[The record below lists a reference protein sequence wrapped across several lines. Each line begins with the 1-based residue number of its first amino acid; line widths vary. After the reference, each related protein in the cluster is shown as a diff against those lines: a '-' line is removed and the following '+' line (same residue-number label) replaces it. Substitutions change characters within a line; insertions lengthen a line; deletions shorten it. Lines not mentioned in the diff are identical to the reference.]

1 MAPKLILT
9 GFMATGKSAVAR
21 AIARRLRWRLI
32 DCDQQL
38 AARAG
43 KSIPEIFRINGEAH
57 FRALESAM
65 IRALAADERRCPQCG
80 NPLPTVIATGGGAL
94 VDPRNFDA
102 LSRIGVII
110 CLTAR
115 PELIARRAG
124 PHVASRP
131 LLAQGGK
138 PLDERIAEL
147 IAARREAYARA
158 PITLD
163 TSDFSIEQ
171 AATAAIAAFTDYAKS
186 WSAPAGGRGDSRN
199 A

>member
-21 AIARRLRWRLI
+21 AIARRLHWRLI
-32 DCDQQL
+32 DCDQRL
-38 AARAG
+38 AERAG
-43 KSIPEIFRINGEAH
+43 KSIPEIFRVHGEAH
-57 FRALESAM
+57 FRALESEM
-65 IRALAADERRCPQCG
+65 IQELAAELRRCPQCT
-80 NPLPTVIATGGGAL
+80 NPLPAVIATGGGAV
-94 VDPRNFDA
+94 VDARNFDA

-115 PELIARRAG
+115 PEVIARRAG
-124 PHVASRP
+124 PHAASRP
-131 LLAQGGK
+131 LLAAGGK
-138 PLDERIAEL
+138 PLDVRIAEL

-171 AATAAIAAFTDYAKS
+171 AADAAIAAFTKHAKS
-186 WSAPAGGRGDSRN
+186 RPLSMPLVS
-199 A
+199 

>member
-32 DCDQQL
+32 DCDERL
-38 AARAG
+38 AAHAG
-43 KSIPEIFRINGEAH
+43 KSIPEIFRTHGEAH

-65 IRALAADERRCPQCG
+65 IKALAVEERRCPQCG
-80 NPLPTVIATGGGAL
+80 NPLPAVIATGGGAM
-94 VDPRNFDA
+94 VDARNFDA
-102 LSRIGVII
+102 LNRVGVII

-115 PELIARRAG
+115 PEVIARRAG
-124 PHVASRP
+124 PHAASRP
-131 LLAQGGK
+131 MLAAGGK

-147 IAARREAYARA
+147 IAARRAAYARA

-171 AATAAIAAFTDYAKS
+171 SADAAIAAFTEYAAKS
-186 WSAPAGGRGDSRN
+186 WIPSA
-199 A
+199 